1 MIDALIIIIIAVLAF
16 IIAVSIALNKLGI
29 HPTLY
34 KSKQIYSDYT
44 EKLVKPFFS
53 KEHLLVG
60 KPDSI
65 LHTKDGLVP
74 VEVKSS
80 RRPEQPYFSHIMQL
94 ISYCLLVEINREK
107 PKKGLI
113 QYRDGEPFV
122 VGYTDELKNKLLEIL
137 GEMRGYIKT
146 KKAPVLDSVNMNK
159 CNGCKYGRKCRQKK
173 EKTPPIPQKRVLY
186 SLSELRTEIS
196 SEDSFSFR

>member
-1 MIDALIIIIIAVLAF
+1 MIDVLVIVILIVLVF
-16 IIAVSIALNKLGI
+16 IITISIALNRLGV

-34 KSKQIYSDYT
+34 KSKQIYSDHV
-44 EKLVKPFFS
+44 EKVVKPFFS

-65 LHTKDGLVP
+65 LHTEEGLVP

-80 RRPEQPYFSHIMQL
+80 NRPKQPYFSHVMQL

-113 QYRDGEPFV
+113 QYKNGEPFV
-122 VGYTDELKNKLLEIL
+122 VEYTDELRDKLLGVL
-137 GEMRGYIKT
+137 GEMRSYT
-146 KKAPVLDSVNMNK
+146 RAKKAPALENVNWNK
-159 CNGCKYGRKCRQKK
+159 CNSCKYGGKCGLL
-173 EKTPPIPQKRVLY
+173 TNN
-186 SLSELRTEIS
+186 
-196 SEDSFSFR
+196 